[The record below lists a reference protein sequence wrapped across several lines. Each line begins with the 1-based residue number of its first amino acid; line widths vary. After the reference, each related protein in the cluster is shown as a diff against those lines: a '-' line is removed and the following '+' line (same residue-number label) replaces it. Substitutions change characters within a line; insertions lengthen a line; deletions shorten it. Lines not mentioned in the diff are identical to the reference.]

1 MPMNTIIIDHVTF
14 GYTEEVMIYDLS
26 FTIHSGELVAF
37 VGENGSGKS
46 TLLKLILGEF
56 KPDKG
61 TATVL
66 DKDIQNMKSFREIGY
81 VPQLLARCS

>member
-1 MPMNTIIIDHVTF
+1 
-14 GYTEEVMIYDLS
+14 MIYDLS